1 MIRRASI
8 PGRINIIGE
17 HTDYAGGCSL
27 AFASPH
33 QLILEADFNHPTIEG
48 DDTVVAL
55 WREAGGPPAKLSV
68 QSSIPIGKGMSS
80 SAALCL
86 AIALCVNGPK
96 LEKQA
101 ACLEAQRLEHTVL
114 GTPCG
119 LLDQMA
125 MMHAQADHCTLID
138 FTSLTTSSIPYPS
151 TWMFKLIDT
160 GIHRMLNTHD
170 YRDTTTQEIKQQHV
184 ENENARVHQAMN
196 ASKEQLGQL
205 LNESHASL
213 RKIGVSTPEVDEQV
227 HAIQKMDGVLGARM
241 MGGGFG
247 GMILVLVDD
256 AEVLPEQ
263 DVLIASSSGF
273 VEEIL

>member
-1 MIRRASI
+1 
-8 PGRINIIGE
+8 
-17 HTDYAGGCSL
+17 
-27 AFASPH
+27 
-33 QLILEADFNHPTIEG
+33 
-48 DDTVVAL
+48 
-55 WREAGGPPAKLSV
+55 
-68 QSSIPIGKGMSS
+68 MSS

-86 AIALCVNGPK
+86 AIALCVHGPK

-125 MMHAQADHCTLID
+125 MMHAQAEHCTLID

-151 TWMFKLIDT
+151 TWMFKLVDS
-160 GIHRMLNTHD
+160 GIHRMLNTQD
-170 YRDTTTQEIKQQHV
+170 YRDTTTQEVKQQHV
-184 ENENARVHQAMN
+184 ENENARVHQAMK
-196 ASKEQLGQL
+196 ATKEQLGQL

-213 RKIGVSTPEVDEQV
+213 RNIGVSTPEIDGLV
-227 HAIQKMDGVLGARM
+227 HAIQKMNGVLGARM

-256 AEVLPEQ
+256 ADVLPEQ
-263 DVLIASSSGF
+263 DVLVASLSGF